1 MIDASHGNSSKNP
14 ENQPHVVDNIAAQI
28 ARGSGRIAGV
38 MVESHLVGGRQDII
52 AGQALRYGQSV
63 TDGCIDWPT
72 SVRVLESLSR
82 AVAAR
87 RLLLQRSPGKAAV
100 GDTTAC

>member
-14 ENQPHVVDNIAAQI
+14 ENQPHVIENIAAQI
-28 ARGSGRIAGV
+28 ARGGARIAGV
-38 MVESHLVGGRQDII
+38 MVESHLVGGRQDIV
-52 AGQALRYGQSV
+52 AGQALRYGLSV

-72 SVRVLESLSR
+72 SVKVLETLSR

-87 RLLLQRSPGKAAV
+87 RLLPQRQGKAAV